1 MKIKLFKQKTTKKDM
16 ISNIFS
22 EVVKK
27 DKTVKRPMLL
37 SRSGEWIIQYQQGRQ
52 KYIISIDEVFDLK

>member
-27 DKTVKRPMLL
+27 DKTIKRPMLIIQN
-37 SRSGEWIIQYQQGRQ
+37 GEWIIQYQQGRQ

>member
-27 DKTVKRPMLL
+27 DKTVKRPVLIIQN
-37 SRSGEWIIQYQQGRQ
+37 GEWIIQYQQGRQ

>member
-27 DKTVKRPMLL
+27 DKTIKRPALIIQN
-37 SRSGEWIIQYQQGRQ
+37 GEWIIQYQQGRQ

>member
-16 ISNIFS
+16 ISNIFR

-37 SRSGEWIIQYQQGRQ
+37 SRGGEWIIQYQQGRQ

>member
-37 SRSGEWIIQYQQGRQ
+37 SQDGEWIIQYQQGRQ

>member
-37 SRSGEWIIQYQQGRQ
+37 SQDGEWIIQYQQGRQ
-52 KYIISIDEVFDLK
+52 KYIISIDEVFNLK